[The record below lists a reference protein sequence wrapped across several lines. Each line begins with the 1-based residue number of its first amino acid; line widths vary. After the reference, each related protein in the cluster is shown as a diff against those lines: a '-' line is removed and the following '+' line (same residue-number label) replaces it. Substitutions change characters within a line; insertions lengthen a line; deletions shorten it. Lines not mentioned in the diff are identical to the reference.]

1 MLEPR
6 SWLNFCGQE
15 THFDL
20 DSQKDAIGD
29 HHESGEHVE
38 SIVFHN
44 PAGVSCVFFLEIQ
57 FGFNSVLKQS
67 TLQKKHNHIKTYL
80 TLWCSNGIIFARVK
94 VEKIETHILSWNNYI
109 YYHRWCLSHPFEM
122 STWESSPN
130 RSEQKTHQHLAMF
143 AILVA
148 NLSNPHK
155 FSTRPCTKWFIAVSN
170 TLAQFERYGCKFD
183 VNGCE
188 WLYKQI
194 P

>member
-1 MLEPR
+1 MQLVTTMKAANM
-6 SWLNFCGQE
+6 SKALFF
-15 THFDL
+15 TIL
-20 DSQKDAIGD
+20 
-29 HHESGEHVE
+29 
-38 SIVFHN
+38 
-44 PAGVSCVFFLEIQ
+44 PAWAVFF
-57 FGFNSVLKQS
+57 FWRFNLDIHSVLKQS
-67 TLQKKHNHIKTYL
+67 TLVLCKRNTITWKHIWHYDVQTGSSLQEWKLRKLKLTSYL
-80 TLWCSNGIIFARVK
+80 GNGGWA
-94 VEKIETHILSWNNYI
+94 THLKCQHGSHLPQIGVNKNRIWN
-109 YYHRWCLSHPFEM
+109 
-122 STWESSPN
+122 
-130 RSEQKTHQHLAMF
+130 QHQHLAMF

>member
-1 MLEPR
+1 MQLVTTMKAANM
-6 SWLNFCGQE
+6 SKALFF
-15 THFDL
+15 TIL
-20 DSQKDAIGD
+20 
-29 HHESGEHVE
+29 
-38 SIVFHN
+38 
-44 PAGVSCVFFLEIQ
+44 PAWAVFF
-57 FGFNSVLKQS
+57 FWRFNLVLIRCWNKV
-67 TLQKKHNHIKTYL
+67 LCKKKHNHIKTYL